1 MSKKLAKKIN
11 QLKKLVQY
19 KNYSKEALEE
29 VARKSLE
36 NEEIYKSEWSGFDS
50 AEAKKANELLKIY
63 INKYHIIKFS
73 DREDLKTLIENE
85 ILKQRI
91 QKRVGDDAGIP
102 PKYVIDSLNTL
113 QNQILNLKEKLGIFE
128 DKKQTDSLVY
138 IQKLK
143 KKFKKWQEE
152 NQGSRTCI
160 CPHCSKMIMLK
171 IRTEA
176 WEEQKHPFFKDRILA
191 NEHLVKLYQEKKIIK
206 EDVAKILGCSTDYV
220 GWLIKKFPLQK

>member
-1 MSKKLAKKIN
+1 MDKKLEKKIN

-19 KNYSKEALEE
+19 KNYSKEELEE
-29 VARKSLE
+29 AARESLKK
-36 NEEIYKSEWSGFDS
+36 EEIYKSEWSGFAPEES
-50 AEAKKANELLKIY
+50 RKANNLLKVY
-63 INKYHIIKFS
+63 IDKYHITKFS

-91 QKRVGDDAGIP
+91 QKRVGDDKGIP

-128 DKKQTDSLVY
+128 DKKQSDAFVY

-143 KKFKKWQEE
+143 KKFKKWREE

-176 WEEQKHPFFKDRILA
+176 WEAQKHPFFKDRILA
-191 NEHLVKLYQEKKIIK
+191 NEHLVKLYQEKKITNV
-206 EDVAKILGCSTDYV
+206 DVAKILGCSIDYV
-220 GWLIKKFPLQK
+220 RWLIKKFPDNK